1 MGRIDKELLN
11 YKSKY
16 IKDGVLINKLGIKDE
31 DELNKAERMITSYKL
46 SKMYLREDKIR
57 FDVPYYIT

>member
-1 MGRIDKELLN
+1 MGRIDKELLE

-31 DELNKAERMITSYKL
+31 DELNS
-46 SKMYLREDKIR
+46 
-57 FDVPYYIT
+57 